1 MMKGEGGAKN
11 TERGQEEGRQ
21 GAESNRSAFGLP
33 VMFVYMALLL
43 HPHSAE

>member
-1 MMKGEGGAKN
+1 MMKGEDGAKN

-21 GAESNRSAFGLP
+21 GTEGNRSAFGPP
-33 VMFVYMALLL
+33 VMLVYMALLL